1 MDLGWRKTECVWK
14 SQGYVNV
21 TTKIWLPWFSTTFR
35 ITYSCFHTWIRCS
48 ILSEARWIE
57 ESYILCKQNFIQTLK
72 ELSRTQVRIFSA
84 QVVRYGDVFTLF
96 DRKSFR
102 SFDWQQSSYICSDNS
117 TVGCNRSKMGIGAW
131 TTFDIFY
138 RAGLK
143 NSDADGMRRYP
154 HNKVKLE
161 QCYIMDD
168 ELDFDKRLTLQKDL
182 QWINRWSK
190 GENNR
195 K

>member
-102 SFDWQQSSYICSDNS
+102 SFDWQQSSYIL
-117 TVGCNRSKMGIGAW
+117 
-131 TTFDIFY
+131 TTAKLDATGQRWASALGQLLTFFY

>member
-72 ELSRTQVRIFSA
+72 ELSSTQVRIFSA

-102 SFDWQQSSYICSDNS
+102 SFDWQQSSYIL
-117 TVGCNRSKMGIGAW
+117 
-131 TTFDIFY
+131 TT
-138 RAGLK
+138 AKL
-143 NSDADGMRRYP
+143 DATGQRWASA
-154 HNKVKLE
+154 LG
-161 QCYIMDD
+161 Q
-168 ELDFDKRLTLQKDL
+168 LLTFFIERD
-182 QWINRWSK
+182 
-190 GENNR
+190 
-195 K
+195 